1 MDSLSTK
8 KAQEKNENS
17 RKRLL
22 DAAACIF
29 RDRGYVG
36 TTMRSIADAVNVQP
50 GSIYYYYKSK
60 DDLIEAILD
69 VGIQSVISSIES
81 ALKELPANATI
92 RTRIEAVFRAHITAI
107 IENDD
112 YTLATRRV
120 FGQVP
125 EAIRAKNLK
134 LRDFYEAYWQDILVE
149 AQKSGE
155 FRRNANTTFARLFI
169 LGALN
174 WTVEWFKPG
183 RGSIDT
189 ISREF
194 ASFLLDGLIAPEAE
208 ATSR

>member
-1 MDSLSTK
+1 ME
-8 KAQEKNENS
+8 KAPGKNDNS
-17 RKRLL
+17 QKRLL
-22 DAAACIF
+22 DAAARIF

-36 TTMRSIADAVNVQP
+36 TTMRNIADAVNLQP

-60 DDLIEAILD
+60 DDLIEAVLD
-69 VGIQSVISSIES
+69 VGIHSVIASVQR
-81 ALKELPANATI
+81 ALKELPADATVQ
-92 RTRIEAVFRAHITAI
+92 TRIEAVFRAHITAI

-125 EAIRAKNLK
+125 EKVRAKNLL
-134 LRDFYEAYWQDILVE
+134 LRDFYEVYWQDILVA

-155 FRRNANTTFARLFI
+155 FRRDVNTTFARLFI

-174 WTVEWFKPG
+174 WTVEWFKPD
-183 RGSIDT
+183 RSSIDT

-194 ASFLLDGLIAPEAE
+194 ASFLLHGLIAPEAE